1 MRNAEID
8 SLGIMIGGRKLAD
21 DTALGADNITSSK
34 RMLHRVDV
42 SGEKEG
48 LGLNAAKTNSMH
60 IRKE

>member
-1 MRNAEID
+1 MFADLRN
-8 SLGIMIGGRKLAD
+8 AD
-21 DTALGADNITSSK
+21 DTALEADNITSSK